1 MSRGGIVAPELPEKS
16 HILWVSLEMYSIQH
30 LDPPPPPPPP
40 RLMLDPPLKPWKII
54 VFFEITIGYPL

>member
-30 LDPPPPPPPP
+30 LDTPPPP
-40 RLMLDPPLKPWKII
+40 RLMLDPPPSETLENNS
-54 VFFEITIGYPL
+54 FL